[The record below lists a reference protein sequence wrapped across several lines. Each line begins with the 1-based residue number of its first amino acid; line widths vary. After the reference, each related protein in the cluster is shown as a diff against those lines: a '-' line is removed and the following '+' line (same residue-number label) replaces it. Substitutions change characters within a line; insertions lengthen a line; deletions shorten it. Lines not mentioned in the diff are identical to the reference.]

1 MLSVQNISKNYG
13 VETIL
18 DKVSLILNPGDC
30 LALVGPN
37 GCGKTT
43 LLRIISGLEK
53 PDAGTVTLDPPNISL
68 GYLEQGFHPAPKDTL
83 GSFLAR
89 AEGDLPSLTSRLEA
103 LANHLA
109 SDPGQNDLQ
118 AEYDRILAQ
127 IEAASENAG
136 GGPAVLAALGLA
148 GVPLDAPASRLSGGQ
163 KTRLSLAGVLLSSPQ
178 LLLLDEPTN
187 HLDLEMLVWLESWLV
202 ATRQRGSAG
211 ILLVSHD
218 RAFIDRAATGILE
231 IDPRTHHLRA
241 YAGNYS
247 DYLAQKDAEREHQH
261 QEYTDQQME
270 IARLQ
275 ETALH
280 LRGLAK
286 FRKGGKADTP
296 DKFAKG
302 FFANRSPGTV
312 GRAKHIETRIQEL
325 LNNDRVEKPKDSWQ
339 MKFDFGSLPP
349 SGRDVIILE
358 SLTAGYAGVPLLEN
372 LEHVVR
378 YGQRIA
384 LVGPNGCGKTTLLR
398 TITGAVPPLSG
409 VARLGSNV
417 RPGYMTQEQEELNPA
432 LNALSSIQREVA
444 FNETNARAFLHY
456 FLFSGDDVFTQ
467 VSQLSYG
474 ERARLSLACMVAR
487 GCNLLMLDEPINHLD
502 IPSRTRFE
510 QALAQ
515 FQGTILAVVHDRYF
529 IQGFAN
535 LIWEVRDR
543 QILTREKL

>member
-1 MLSVQNISKNYG
+1 MLSVQNISKTYG

-18 DKVSLILNPGDC
+18 DKVSLILNPGEC

-43 LLRIISGLEK
+43 LLRIISGKEK
-53 PDAGTVTLDPPNISL
+53 PDTGVVAFDPPGINL
-68 GYLEQGFHPAPKDTL
+68 GYLAQGFHPAPEDTL

-89 AEGDLPSLTSRLEA
+89 AEGDLPALTSRLEE
-103 LANHLA
+103 LAGQMTVT
-109 SDPGQNDLQ
+109 PGQPVLQ
-118 AEYDRILAQ
+118 AEYDQTLAQ
-127 IEAASENAG
+127 IESASENAG
-136 GGPAVLAALGLA
+136 RGPAALAALGLA
-148 GVPLDAPASRLSGGQ
+148 GVPLDTPASRLSGGQ

-187 HLDLEMLVWLESWLV
+187 HLDLEMLTWLENWLLS
-202 ATRQRGSAG
+202 THQRGSTG

-218 RAFIDRAATGILE
+218 RAFIDRVATSILE
-231 IDPRTHHLRA
+231 IDPKTHTLRA
-241 YAGNYS
+241 YPGNYT
-247 DYLAQKDAEREHQH
+247 DYKAQKEAEREHQS
-261 QEYTDQQME
+261 QEYSDQQIE
-270 IARLQ
+270 IARLK

-286 FRKGGKADTP
+286 FRKGGKADTS

-302 FFANRSPGTV
+302 FFANRSLGTV
-312 GRAKHIETRIQEL
+312 GRAKHIEARIQEL
-325 LNNDRVEKPKDSWQ
+325 LSEDRVEKPKDSWQ
-339 MKFDFGSLPP
+339 MKFDFGRLPP
-349 SGRDVIILE
+349 SGRDVITLE
-358 SLTAGYAGVPLLEN
+358 DLTAGYAGVPLLE
-372 LEHVVR
+372 HVDLVLR

-384 LVGPNGCGKTTLLR
+384 LIGPNGCGKTTLLR
-398 TITGAVPPLSG
+398 TITGTVPPLSG
-409 VARLGSNV
+409 IARLGSNV
-417 RPGYMTQEQEELNPA
+417 RAGFMTQEQEELDPA
-432 LNALSSIQREVA
+432 LNALSSIQREAA

-467 VSQLSYG
+467 VNQLSYG
-474 ERARLSLACMVAR
+474 ERARLSLALMVAR
-487 GCNLLMLDEPINHLD
+487 GCNLLLLDEPINHLD

-515 FQGTILAVVHDRYF
+515 FEGTILAVVHDRYF

-535 LIWEVRDR
+535 GIWEVRDR